1 MMLKFNVGGQM
12 FTTTPLTIRNSSF
25 LKALVDDRQEEYFID
40 RSPEY
45 FRIILNYLRTGILDV
60 PADAN
65 HRVLEQ
71 EFAYYGMDS
80 PDVFGSFFI
89 RSNCAYIRKSSI
101 RKVEVVGRSVE
112 NDPNVSVEFVIYYEI
127 IGPTNYEIFQHN
139 GEDLSFY
146 TWADGEKWIRDNM

>member
-25 LKALVDDRQEEYFID
+25 LKALIDDRQEEYFID
-40 RSPEY
+40 RPPEY

-80 PDVFGSFFI
+80 PDVFGALFI

-101 RKVEVVGRSVE
+101 SEVYVGCILKSGK
-112 NDPNVSVEFVIYYEI
+112 FWIFYEV
-127 IGPTNYEIFQHN
+127 GTTNNAIQTSSFQNNN
-139 GEDLSFY
+139 GEILSFD
-146 TWADGEKWIRDNM
+146 TREAGEKWIRDNL